1 MCCFATF
8 RVLLYSIIIGGENC
22 ARDTNIKEIS
32 SEREKKKGGTTH
44 VAKFQQEDENRENLD
59 LRARVN
65 EFLRS
70 LSLDS
75 AQKQHKNSFFW
86 FFCLDELLQIL
97 SSSAFFVCGIEIFF
111 FLVFHQKLFFF
122 KKILFKSSY
131 KRDSQTLKNL
141 LY

>member
-1 MCCFATF
+1 
-8 RVLLYSIIIGGENC
+8 
-22 ARDTNIKEIS
+22 
-32 SEREKKKGGTTH
+32 
-44 VAKFQQEDENRENLD
+44 VAKFQQVDETRENLD
-59 LRARVN
+59 LRARVH

-111 FLVFHQKLFFF
+111 FFLFIQKQLQER
-122 KKILFKSSY
+122 LSNSQKSSL
-131 KRDSQTLKNL
+131 LKVTAQ
-141 LY
+141 